1 MSNRLRVA
9 VVGVGRMGRHHA
21 RIYSELPNAELVG
34 VVDADLARAE
44 EVASQF
50 GCQAWERAELLPGQV
65 QAVSVAVPT
74 SSHRQIAE
82 PLLREGLA
90 VLVEKPLADTV
101 ANGRALVEAAGAS
114 GSLLQVGHTER
125 FNPVVAAVGRMEVE
139 PKFIEVHRISPFTFR
154 SADIGVVLDMMIH
167 DLDIVLHLVRDK
179 PVRVEAAG
187 VSVLSRHEDIAN
199 ARISFAGGC
208 VANVTASRLALKTE
222 RKIRVFSDQAYL
234 SLDYQRRSGI
244 AVKKDA
250 NLDILELAR
259 KHKLDDLSQLQG
271 LDFLKLVHVEPL
283 HIDDVEPLRSELE
296 AFLDSVDNDSPPVVS
311 AEEGLA
317 AMELADQIVAAIGQ
331 HRLSADDPSRQS
343 GH

>member
-50 GCQAWERAELLPGQV
+50 GCQAWDRADLLPGQV

-101 ANGRALVEAAGAS
+101 ANGRALVETAGAS

-125 FNPVVAAVGRMEVE
+125 FNPVVAAVGRMQVE

-179 PVRVEAAG
+179 PVRVEAVG
-187 VSVLSRHEDIAN
+187 VSVLSQHEDIAN
-199 ARISFAGGC
+199 ARITFAGGC
-208 VANVTASRLALKTE
+208 VVNVTASRLALKTE

-331 HRLSADDPSRQS
+331 HRLSADESSGQS

>member
-1 MSNRLRVA
+1 VSNRLRVA

-21 RIYSELPNAELVG
+21 RIYSELDNAELVG

-50 GCQAWERAELLPGQV
+50 GCQAWDRVDLLLGQV

-74 SSHRQIAE
+74 SSHRQIVE
-82 PLLREGLA
+82 PLLRGGLA

-101 ANGRALVEAAGAS
+101 TNGRVLVEAARAS

-125 FNPVVAAVGRMEVE
+125 FNPVVTAVERMEVE
-139 PKFIEVHRISPFTFR
+139 PKFIEADRISPFTFR
-154 SADIGVVLDMMIH
+154 SADVGVVLDMMIH

-179 PVRVEAAG
+179 PARVEAVG

-199 ARISFAGGC
+199 ARITFAGGC

-222 RKIRVFSDQAYL
+222 RKIRVFSEQAYL

-250 NLDILELAR
+250 NLDVLDLAR
-259 KHKLDDLSQLQG
+259 KHQLDDLSQLQG

-283 HIDDVEPLRSELE
+283 QIDDVEPLRSELE
-296 AFLDSVDNDSPPVVS
+296 AFLDSVDNGSPPVVS

-317 AMELADQIVAAIGQ
+317 AMELADQIVAAIGR
-331 HRLSADDPSRQS
+331 HRLSADEPSGQS
-343 GH
+343 GD